1 MKSDM
6 IYEINK
12 RTTWCAITRYLC
24 SDKISQ
30 IGIHLLLLKG
40 CDRYGFQNEAFYMRE
55 LALLFTNSG
64 GQLLDVKARQFID
77 ASLRSLEDAISE
89 LRSLIDGFDIRPE
102 SSTGEDL
109 HAIYS
114 ARDEIDMSE
123 RIINDW
129 RHIKEFIDD
138 NWRAPGDNT
147 ECEGTRYGRGE
158 C

>member
-1 MKSDM
+1 MKSNM

-12 RTTWCAITRYLC
+12 RTTWCKIIRYLC

-30 IGIHLLLLKG
+30 IVTNLLLLKG

-55 LALLFTNSG
+55 LALLFTNPSG
-64 GQLLDVKARQFID
+64 HRLDVKARQFVD
-77 ASLRSLEDAISE
+77 ASLHHLKDAISE
-89 LRSLIDGFDIRPE
+89 LRSLIDEFNTRPE
-102 SSTGEDL
+102 SFTGEDL

-129 RHIKEFIDD
+129 RQITEFIDN
-138 NWRAPGDNT
+138 NWRVPGDNT
-147 ECEGTRYGRGE
+147 ECEGT
-158 C
+158 